1 MCNTR
6 CLTRRVTVISA
17 PFLFLGSMVECLYMQ
32 QLAAKSR
39 NQLGKSV
46 KTLRK
51 SGFLPAVVYGE
62 GVASQPVVISYKDF
76 MATLRTAGE
85 STLVVLDVDGRSFN
99 VLIHDI
105 SYDPVSDMPIHADF
119 HAVRMDKVIRTH
131 VPLEFIGES
140 PAVKNDSGVL
150 VRVVQE
156 LEVEALPQ
164 NLPHELSA
172 DLSLLATIGSTIHV
186 KDIILPAGVTLIAD
200 PDETIA
206 VVEAPR
212 SEEDLAALSQAP
224 VEQSPELVKTER
236 DELKAKEQE
245 KKEVEEA
252 AA

>member
-1 MCNTR
+1 
-6 CLTRRVTVISA
+6 
-17 PFLFLGSMVECLYMQ
+17 MQ

-62 GVASQPVVISYKDF
+62 GVPSQPVAILYKDF
-76 MATLRTAGE
+76 VAALHTAGE
-85 STLVVLDVDGRSFN
+85 STLVTLDVDGKPFN

-105 SYDPVSDMPIHADF
+105 SYDPVSDLPIHADF

-131 VPLEFIGES
+131 VPLAFVGES
-140 PAVKNDSGVL
+140 SAVKNDAGVL
-150 VRVVQE
+150 IRVVQE

-164 NLPHELSA
+164 NLPHELRV
-172 DLSLLATIGSTIHV
+172 DLSLLEVIGSTIHV
-186 KDIILPAGVTLIAD
+186 KNITLPEGVTVIAAL
-200 PDETIA
+200 DETIA

-212 SEEDLAALSQAP
+212 SEEDIAALSQAP
-224 VEQSPELVKTER
+224 VETSPELVKTER

-245 KKEVEEA
+245 KKEAEEA
-252 AA
+252 AAPAGK